1 MRSSFACLSAF
12 VLVLYCADS
21 DFYLYADRMLSPLSL
36 FGILIVSCLTS
47 VAILGSLHR
56 TAVPG
61 LVRWCLAYALLAAA
75 SLLVIV
81 FGLPLNRLV
90 ITGATLLTVVAIL
103 LLVQGTREFFGMKA
117 VRHGEVAAAAA
128 VYVALVYFTWMSAN
142 IDARVLLLSLVSAYG
157 RIAVGTLTL
166 RHAPRD
172 GTRYAYRFVAAA
184 AYLGALIHVAR
195 VASIAAG
202 VAPHATLLQPTPW
215 NTLFLGLAIVTLPC
229 MSIGMVMLTHDRLIR
244 RMEWLATVDEL
255 TGILMR
261 RAFIAQANTMLCEV
275 PPERQSL
282 SIALLDIDNF
292 KLINDGFGHAA
303 GDRVL
308 RHVASVVSGQLRPSD
323 VFGRLG
329 GEEFAI
335 VFVGAIEAEAEMLTN
350 TLRQAVEQT
359 PSNGVCCT
367 LSAGVSRVALGEK
380 LEDVMA
386 RADAALYM
394 AKATGRNRVVT
405 APFDDPRAVAG
416 VAAPASGALAVA
428 RGCL

>member
-1 MRSSFACLSAF
+1 
-12 VLVLYCADS
+12 
-21 DFYLYADRMLSPLSL
+21 MLSPLSL

-56 TAVPG
+56 TTVPG
-61 LVRWCLAYALLAAA
+61 LVRWCAAYSLVAAA
-75 SLLVIV
+75 SLLVLLV
-81 FGLPLNRLV
+81 GLPLSREV
-90 ITGATLLTVVAIL
+90 IVVTALFTVLAVL
-103 LLVQGTREFFGMKA
+103 LLVQGTREFFGMKP
-117 VRHGEVAAAAA
+117 VRNRELAAAIIVFAE
-128 VYVALVYFTWMSAN
+128 LVWFTWMSPNA
-142 IDARVLLLSLVSAYG
+142 DARVVLFSLVSAYG
-157 RIAVGTLTL
+157 RIAVGTLAL
-166 RHAPRD
+166 RYAPRE
-172 GTRYAYRFVAAA
+172 GARYPYRFVGVA

-195 VASIAAG
+195 IVAIAFG
-202 VAPHATLLQPTPW
+202 IAPHATLLQPTPW

-229 MSIGMVMLTHDRLIR
+229 MSIGMVMLTHDQLIR

-261 RAFIAQANTMLCEV
+261 RAFIAQANLMLLDGALARKSV
-275 PPERQSL
+275 SV
-282 SIALLDIDNF
+282 ALLDIDNF
-292 KLINDGFGHAA
+292 KSINDGFGHAV

-308 RHVASVVSGQLRPSD
+308 RHVASVVATQLRPSD

-335 VFVGAIEAEAEMLTN
+335 VFSDAREAEAEALTN
-350 TLRQAVEQT
+350 ALRLAVEQT
-359 PSNGVCCT
+359 PSSGVCCT

-405 APFDDPRAVAG
+405 APWDDMREVQGLPVQ
-416 VAAPASGALAVA
+416 V
-428 RGCL
+428 